1 MSHRQV
7 IVNLAGTK
15 PIDDPEYRY
24 KMPLVFGKI
33 EGRGNGIK
41 TVIPNITDVALS
53 LHRSPGEVN
62 KFFGCELGAQT
73 TYSAETDRA
82 VVNGAHTDVA
92 LQTLM
97 KRYIDKFVLCPSCGL
112 PETEYKIKSN
122 QISHRCKACGAKESV
137 DMSHKLCTYILAQDK
152 KAKKE
157 GKGKDKKKSKEKE
170 HSDEEKDKKKKKKDK
185 KEKESDEE
193 KEKKKKKKDKDKK
206 EKEKDKESSK
216 EKKKKKKDK
225 GVQDE
230 KKSEDLAHE
239 MDDLSL
245 DEEGTDDISAML
257 MAVES
262 TKRYLSSNPNATP
275 SELLELVVN
284 QQMASALKSFD
295 KIHIFIRA
303 AITSDFWEKKLVQKY
318 APTVSLITNENPI
331 MERHLISALEYI
343 SVDSTKHFPVLLKL
357 FFDEEAL
364 DEGVI
369 LEWASEGRSEYT
381 LVPEEVRADLRGL
394 AEPVVIW
401 LNDDSDEDD
410 E

>member
-1 MSHRQV
+1 M
-7 IVNLAGTK
+7 G
-15 PIDDPEYRY
+15 
-24 KMPLVFGKI
+24 
-33 EGRGNGIK
+33 
-41 TVIPNITDVALS
+41 
-53 LHRSPGEVN
+53 
-62 KFFGCELGAQT
+62 
-73 TYSAETDRA
+73 
-82 VVNGAHTDVA
+82 
-92 LQTLM
+92 
-97 KRYIDKFVLCPSCGL
+97 
-112 PETEYKIKSN
+112 
-122 QISHRCKACGAKESV
+122 
-137 DMSHKLCTYILAQDK
+137 MSHKLCTYILAQDK

-185 KEKESDEE
+185 KDKESDEE

-216 EKKKKKKDK
+216 EKKKKKMDK

-230 KKSEDLAHE
+230 KKSEDLAHQ

-262 TKRYLSSNPNATP
+262 TKRYLSSNADATP

-303 AITSDFWEKKLVQKY
+303 AITSDFWEKELVQKY
-318 APTVSLITNENPI
+318 APTVSLITNQNPI
-331 MERHLISALEYI
+331 MERHLIAALEHMAVG
-343 SVDSTKHFPVLLKL
+343 SPKHFPVLLKL
-357 FFDEEAL
+357 MYDEDAL

-381 LVPEEVRADLRGL
+381 LVSEELRSELRGE

-401 LNDDSDEDD
+401 LQDDDSDEEDD